1 MHGGAARTVY
11 DELLLGAVDL
21 HCHVDL
27 EFSTSRFRKALPEWE
42 WLPRAEAAGLR
53 AVLLKSHLWPTVSLS
68 PFLTELYSGSV
79 QVATSITL
87 NPMVGGVDPWAVEA
101 AAEMGAR
108 AVFLPTWGSRNDRE
122 RGGFHRRLDEA
133 FGHFDPERLCG
144 LSITD
149 ESGALT
155 DGVQQVLRLAVERD
169 LMLST
174 GHVSWGE
181 SLVLAR
187 EAHRLGFERLVFG
200 HPLSASVGAP
210 TDAIEQAAGLGAYI
224 EVCWPTIAPGRK
236 DPAEVVRLVQDIGAS
251 RFVFT
256 SDFFGGAHPSPSD
269 LLRMLLGV
277 LYDAGLSAKEISL
290 AAADNPGGLLG
301 IPAGSPPQTRS
312 TAQGPKTASR

>member
-1 MHGGAARTVY
+1 MHRGGPRTVY

-27 EFSTSRFRKALPEWE
+27 EFSTSQFRKALPEWE
-42 WLPRAEAAGLR
+42 WLPRAEAAGMR
-53 AVLLKSHLWPTVSLS
+53 AVVLKSHLWPSVSLS
-68 PFLTELYSGSV
+68 PFIAQLYSGSV

-101 AAEMGAR
+101 AAQMGAR
-108 AVFLPTWGSRNDRE
+108 AVFLPTWGAQNDLE
-122 RGGFHRRLDEA
+122 RGGFHRRLDQTFE
-133 FGHFDPERLCG
+133 HFDPQRLCG

-155 DGVQQVLRLAVERD
+155 DGMQQVLRLALERD

-174 GHVSWGE
+174 GHVSWTE
-181 SLVLAR
+181 SLTLAR

-200 HPLSASVGAP
+200 HPLSGSVGAP
-210 TDAIEQAAGLGAYI
+210 TDAIVQAAGLGAFI
-224 EVCWPTIAPGRK
+224 EVCWPTLAPGRK

-256 SDFFGGAHPSPSD
+256 SDFFGGANPSPSD

-277 LYDAGLSAKEISL
+277 LHDAGLSAEEIAL
-290 AAADNPGGLLG
+290 AAAVNPAGLLG
-301 IPAGSPPQTRS
+301 MPVDSHSSNTP
-312 TAQGPKTASR
+312 TAQGPTAR